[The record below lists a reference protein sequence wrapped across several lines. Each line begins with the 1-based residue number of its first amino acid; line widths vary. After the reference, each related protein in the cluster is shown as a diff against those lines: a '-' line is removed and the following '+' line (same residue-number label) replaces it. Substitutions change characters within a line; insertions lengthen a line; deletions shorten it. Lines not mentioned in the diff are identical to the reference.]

1 MLKAPRGALAMR
13 NRSICLLLLL
23 ASCSSNESTHV
34 TKDVRCVAFGGFE
47 AKVCPVS
54 MLALVADPNAYDGK
68 VVAIQGVVGDS
79 GGTALIFPNAQ
90 FVADGDV
97 ASAVVCRSSTAGS
110 CAELLDHRATFI
122 GKFSVAR
129 SDDNLF
135 APVGSVTLMHVRG
148 ARPSAPEGALR

>member
-1 MLKAPRGALAMR
+1 MR
-13 NRSICLLLLL
+13 NHSICLLLLL

-34 TKDVRCVAFGGFE
+34 SKDVRCVAFGGFE

-68 VVAIQGVVGDS
+68 VVALQGVVGDLD
-79 GGTALIFPNAQ
+79 GTALIFPNAQ
-90 FVADGDV
+90 FVADGDP
-97 ASAVVCRSSTAGS
+97 ASAVVCRSSNAWS
-110 CAELLDHRATFI
+110 CAKLLGHRATFI
-122 GKFSVAR
+122 GKFSVTA

-148 ARPSAPEGALR
+148 ARPAVPESALR